1 MNAERFLP
9 LTPVVFEIALAL
21 AAGER
26 HGYEIMQDVER
37 RTDGQIVLH
46 PGTLYRALGRL
57 LDQGLIEELD
67 ERPAAGEDDERRRY
81 YRLSAL
87 GQAVAR
93 AEVER
98 LASQVSA
105 ARRLFRG
112 GSRVTIAAPAVPRFC
127 CTPTR
132 ARSASASAPACSRR
146 SAIASEAAA
155 RRGRAA
161 SAIFLL
167 RTLADVAGNAAAVRF
182 HQQER
187 TPMNWRSLGSDAR
200 YALRMFVR
208 NPVFTRAGGRGPGA
222 GHRRQHGDLH
232 DRQRRAAEA
241 AARTATRP
249 GW

>member
-37 RTDGQIVLH
+37 RTDGHIVLH

-67 ERPAAGEDDERRRY
+67 ERPAAGDDDERRRY

-112 GSRVTIAAPAVPRFC
+112 DRV
-127 CTPTR
+127 
-132 ARSASASAPACSRR
+132 
-146 SAIASEAAA
+146 
-155 RRGRAA
+155 
-161 SAIFLL
+161 
-167 RTLADVAGNAAAVRF
+167 
-182 HQQER
+182 
-187 TPMNWRSLGSDAR
+187 
-200 YALRMFVR
+200 
-208 NPVFTRAGGRGPGA
+208 
-222 GHRRQHGDLH
+222 
-232 DRQRRAAEA
+232 
-241 AARTATRP
+241 
-249 GW
+249 